1 MLQKRKEIPVL
12 KCDLLNARS
21 VQQVDGGSIAAR
33 RKRPIERCEHL
44 THSSNKRSDGETMRV
59 Q

>member
-12 KCDLLNARS
+12 ECDLLNALEPAKRYEHLT
-21 VQQVDGGSIAAR
+21 GS
-33 RKRPIERCEHL
+33 EHL
-44 THSSNKRSDGETMRV
+44 THSGNKRAGVETVRV